1 MHLLQPCAHGSHVA
15 RGGGSLAG
23 GRGPGKVIDART
35 PWPPA
40 GALWAF
46 ALRLHVRDQSP
57 SALVRLPFV
66 GGADD
71 LARLK
76 SLLGHAGGGRGG
88 AIFLT
93 GEGGVGK
100 SRLAA
105 TMAEEARRLG
115 LTIAAGRAY
124 TVEAG
129 VPYALFSDA
138 LLPTLQ
144 ELGQETLTVLTR
156 GAQAE
161 LEVLFPLLRPGVSGP
176 DPAARTADSNLWSCP
191 AFVDG

>member
-1 MHLLQPCAHGSHVA
+1 M
-15 RGGGSLAG
+15 
-23 GRGPGKVIDART
+23 
-35 PWPPA
+35 
-40 GALWAF
+40 
-46 ALRLHVRDQSP
+46 
-57 SALVRLPFV
+57 

-138 LLPTLQ
+138 LVPTLQ

-176 DPAARTADSNLWSCP
+176 DPAARTADSNLQLCWTFAQFLKALAARSTLLIVLDDLHWADAAEADRFTSAWSN
-191 AFVDG
+191 